1 MNLSS
6 FPPKK
11 QGSDWQTY
19 YLVYQLEAYF
29 LAGNDLYSC
38 PDLELREIDSSFYSI
53 VLYYQYRTSRIVHI
67 SEFNNN
73 M

>member
-11 QGSDWQTY
+11 QGSDWLT

-29 LAGNDLYSC
+29 LARNHLYSC

-53 VLYYQYRTSRIVHI
+53 ALYYQYRTSSIVHT